1 MRRRERRNDVQ
12 VKGGGKMGHKRKRF
26 SLSLSALTVICV
38 TVASLAAVSSCI
50 AIFASVYSRSLMRDA
65 KVNSE
70 QTVQQTAIAVNNNL
84 EAMKNKLTAVRNIL
98 YESKEPDDFRSKTEA
113 LTKIQNDIFA
123 VTVYDHE
130 GNILSC
136 TGSGNTLKK
145 ETYKDLSFDKALF
158 EGAADFA
165 LSEPHVQTLFDGVY
179 PWVVTLAIRTD
190 RPVFGG
196 GTYVAIDFSFSE
208 IAKYIDKVG
217 VGRHGYCYI
226 TDAEGNIIYHPQQQL
241 IFSHLKSE
249 DAGIV
254 SSLSDGVHEDENVIY
269 TLSTTYDRSWRIVGV
284 SYTDELVT
292 ERQSQIFMSIVV
304 SLLCWAAVSVAVL
317 AVYAIIVNAPVRSLI
332 KAMKAFENAA
342 DSFSY
347 SSGNEAV
354 TELQVLSDS
363 FEHMSNRIKQ
373 LMERVRTEETELRKT
388 ELKALQAQINPH
400 FLYNTLDSIQ
410 WMCEQGKNED
420 AMKMVSALAKLFRIS
435 ISRGHE
441 LIPIKDELQH
451 AKNYLVIQSY
461 RYRNQFSYSFD
472 IETRLEHYL
481 CNKITV
487 QPLIENAIYHGID
500 RMVDEGEIK
509 ISVKEAPDN
518 KDDILITVED
528 NGVGMTEEQCRKIL
542 RKERSDSSGIGVKNV
557 NDRLKIYFGEKYGL
571 TIKSELD
578 VGTIV
583 TVRIPKIEAEA
594 ENEN

>member
-70 QTVQQTAIAVNNNL
+70 QTVQQTAIAMNNNL

-304 SLLCWAAVSVAVL
+304 SLLCCAAVSVAVL

>member
-1 MRRRERRNDVQ
+1 M
-12 VKGGGKMGHKRKRF
+12 
-26 SLSLSALTVICV
+26 
-38 TVASLAAVSSCI
+38 
-50 AIFASVYSRSLMRDA
+50 
-65 KVNSE
+65 
-70 QTVQQTAIAVNNNL
+70 
-84 EAMKNKLTAVRNIL
+84 
-98 YESKEPDDFRSKTEA
+98 
-113 LTKIQNDIFA
+113 
-123 VTVYDHE
+123 
-130 GNILSC
+130 
-136 TGSGNTLKK
+136 
-145 ETYKDLSFDKALF
+145 
-158 EGAADFA
+158 
-165 LSEPHVQTLFDGVY
+165 
-179 PWVVTLAIRTD
+179 
-190 RPVFGG
+190 
-196 GTYVAIDFSFSE
+196 
-208 IAKYIDKVG
+208 
-217 VGRHGYCYI
+217 
-226 TDAEGNIIYHPQQQL
+226 
-241 IFSHLKSE
+241 
-249 DAGIV
+249 
-254 SSLSDGVHEDENVIY
+254 
-269 TLSTTYDRSWRIVGV
+269 
-284 SYTDELVT
+284 
-292 ERQSQIFMSIVV
+292 
-304 SLLCWAAVSVAVL
+304 
-317 AVYAIIVNAPVRSLI
+317 
-332 KAMKAFENAA
+332 
-342 DSFSY
+342 
-347 SSGNEAV
+347 
-354 TELQVLSDS
+354 LSDS

>member
-304 SLLCWAAVSVAVL
+304 SLLCCAAVSVAVL

-332 KAMKAFENAA
+332 KAMKAFENAV

>member
-65 KVNSE
+65 KVNSD

-98 YESKEPDDFRSKTEA
+98 YESKDPDDFRSKTDA

-123 VTVYDHE
+123 VMVYDSE

-145 ETYKDLSFDKALF
+145 EIYKDLSFDKALF

-179 PWVVTLAIRTD
+179 PWVVTLALRTD
-190 RPVFGG
+190 RQVFGNG
-196 GTYVAIDFSFSE
+196 AYVAIDFSFSE

-292 ERQSQIFMSIVV
+292 ERRSQILMSIAV
-304 SLLCWAAVSVAVL
+304 SLLCCAAVSVAVL

-347 SSGNEAV
+347 SSGNKAV

>member
-165 LSEPHVQTLFDGVY
+165 LSEPHVQTLFGGVY

-304 SLLCWAAVSVAVL
+304 SLLCCAAVSVAVL

>member
-70 QTVQQTAIAVNNNL
+70 QTLQQTAIAVNNNL

-304 SLLCWAAVSVAVL
+304 SLLCCAAVSVAVL

>member
-1 MRRRERRNDVQ
+1 MV
-12 VKGGGKMGHKRKRF
+12 HKRKRF

-65 KVNSE
+65 RVNSE

-130 GNILSC
+130 GNILIC

-145 ETYKDLSFDKALF
+145 EIYKDLSFDKALF

-190 RPVFGG
+190 RPVFGS

-241 IFSHLKSE
+241 VFSHLKSE
-249 DAGIV
+249 DAGGV
-254 SSLSDGVHEDENVIY
+254 SSLADGVHEGKNIIY

-304 SLLCWAAVSVAVL
+304 SLLCCAAVSVAVL

-487 QPLIENAIYHGID
+487 QPLIENAI
-500 RMVDEGEIK
+500 
-509 ISVKEAPDN
+509 
-518 KDDILITVED
+518 
-528 NGVGMTEEQCRKIL
+528 
-542 RKERSDSSGIGVKNV
+542 
-557 NDRLKIYFGEKYGL
+557 
-571 TIKSELD
+571 
-578 VGTIV
+578 
-583 TVRIPKIEAEA
+583 
-594 ENEN
+594 

>member
-304 SLLCWAAVSVAVL
+304 SLLCCAAVSVAVL

-435 ISRGHE
+435 ISRRHE

-451 AKNYLVIQSY
+451 AKKYLVIQSY

>member
-304 SLLCWAAVSVAVL
+304 SLLCCAAVSVAVL

-363 FEHMSNRIKQ
+363 FEHVSNRIKQ

>member
-226 TDAEGNIIYHPQQQL
+226 TDAEGNIIYHPQQKL

-304 SLLCWAAVSVAVL
+304 SLLCCAAVSVAVL

>member
-304 SLLCWAAVSVAVL
+304 SLLCCAAVSVAVL

-487 QPLIENAIYHGID
+487 QPLIVNAIYHGID

>member
-304 SLLCWAAVSVAVL
+304 SLLCCAAVSVAVV

>member
-145 ETYKDLSFDKALF
+145 ETYKDFSFDKALF
-158 EGAADFA
+158 EGAAG
-165 LSEPHVQTLFDGVY
+165 LLRSSEPHVQTLFDGVY

-226 TDAEGNIIYHPQQQL
+226 TDAERKYHIPSAAAAY
-241 IFSHLKSE
+241 IF
-249 DAGIV
+249 
-254 SSLSDGVHEDENVIY
+254 
-269 TLSTTYDRSWRIVGV
+269 
-284 SYTDELVT
+284 
-292 ERQSQIFMSIVV
+292 
-304 SLLCWAAVSVAVL
+304 
-317 AVYAIIVNAPVRSLI
+317 
-332 KAMKAFENAA
+332 AFEERGCG
-342 DSFSY
+342 DCFVSFRR
-347 SSGNEAV
+347 SS
-354 TELQVLSDS
+354 
-363 FEHMSNRIKQ
+363 
-373 LMERVRTEETELRKT
+373 
-388 ELKALQAQINPH
+388 
-400 FLYNTLDSIQ
+400 
-410 WMCEQGKNED
+410 
-420 AMKMVSALAKLFRIS
+420 
-435 ISRGHE
+435 
-441 LIPIKDELQH
+441 
-451 AKNYLVIQSY
+451 
-461 RYRNQFSYSFD
+461 
-472 IETRLEHYL
+472 
-481 CNKITV
+481 
-487 QPLIENAIYHGID
+487 
-500 RMVDEGEIK
+500 
-509 ISVKEAPDN
+509 
-518 KDDILITVED
+518 
-528 NGVGMTEEQCRKIL
+528 
-542 RKERSDSSGIGVKNV
+542 
-557 NDRLKIYFGEKYGL
+557 
-571 TIKSELD
+571 
-578 VGTIV
+578 
-583 TVRIPKIEAEA
+583 
-594 ENEN
+594 

>member
-304 SLLCWAAVSVAVL
+304 SLLCCAAVSVAVL